1 MGPILG
7 QRVYFEMFAEQRN
20 AVAIDR
26 YRRLTEEAF
35 KVVDARLAFSPWLA
49 GADYS
54 IADIATF
61 GWTHIASICDFPF
74 GHHKISL
81 AGTNV
86 SPTGP
91 LSSAVFHSPL
101 RRMVHDP
108 SCAGERN
115 HECSEPIRRTG

>member
-1 MGPILG
+1 MADFHASSMGPILG

-74 GHHKISL
+74 GHHKNLARWHECVANRPAVQRGISL
-81 AGTNV
+81 PAPAN
-86 SPTGP
+86 GP
-91 LSSAVFHSPL
+91 
-101 RRMVHDP
+101 
-108 SCAGERN
+108 
-115 HECSEPIRRTG
+115 